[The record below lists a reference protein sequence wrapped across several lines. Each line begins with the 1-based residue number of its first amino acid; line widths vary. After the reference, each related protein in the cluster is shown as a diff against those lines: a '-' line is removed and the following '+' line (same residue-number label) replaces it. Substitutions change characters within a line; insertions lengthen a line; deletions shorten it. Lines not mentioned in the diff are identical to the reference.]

1 MNIQEMDP
9 EPDECKAQIG
19 KSMREL
25 GFEKINYQKQEKMD
39 VWECAIYYSNVHVE
53 LYTTES
59 YVNTYTITIAYHERS
74 DVRLV
79 KRVREI
85 MKHVEK
91 EFVNSHVFPA
101 TTFIFGQIQIE
112 ELGTSYRAEIPCTIR
127 EEINHD

>member
-1 MNIQEMDP
+1 MEMDP

-25 GFEKINYQKQEKMD
+25 GFEKIYYQKQADMGL
-39 VWECAIYYSNVHVE
+39 WECAIYYTGVDNE

-59 YVNTYTITIAYHERS
+59 YVNTYTIVIDYHETC
-74 DVRLV
+74 DTRLI
-79 KRVREI
+79 KRIREI
-85 MKHVEK
+85 MKYVEK

-101 TTFIFGQIQIE
+101 TTFIFGKIQIT

>member
-1 MNIQEMDP
+1 MNVQEMNP

-39 VWECAIYYSNVHVE
+39 VWECAIYYTDINNE

-59 YVNTYTITIAYHERS
+59 YVNTYTIMIDYHERS
-74 DVRLV
+74 DTRLI
-79 KRVREI
+79 KRIREI
-85 MKHVEK
+85 MRHVEK

-101 TTFIFGQIQIE
+101 TTFIFGKIKIS

>member
-25 GFEKINYQKQEKMD
+25 GFEKVNYQKQEKLD
-39 VWECAIYYSNVHVE
+39 VWECAIYYSDVDVE

-59 YVNTYTITIAYHERS
+59 YVNTYTITIDYHERS
-74 DVRLV
+74 DTRLIQ
-79 KRVREI
+79 RIREI
-85 MKHVEK
+85 MRYVEK
-91 EFVNSHVFPA
+91 EFVDSHVFPA
-101 TTFIFGQIQIE
+101 TTFIFGKIKIS